1 MTAPSLI
8 RLLLLSLALVVSA
21 CDCGK
26 PCTPGAKDCA
36 CKEASVCDDGLLC
49 GEMNKCVSPTTVAVQ
64 VSDANARG
72 CEVLLTETAGSTV
85 ADVTFAK
92 GVQGAFVREAPKV
105 AFSFVAPADARLPA
119 ESIGVAITGPATGIT
134 VSKVSCVDSAGQK
147 LANATVTIR

>member
-1 MTAPSLI
+1 MLKH
-8 RLLLLSLALVVSA
+8 LALLTSLTLALAA

-36 CKEASVCDDGLLC
+36 CKEASVCDDALVC
-49 GEMNKCVSPTTVAVQ
+49 GEMNKCVAPTTVGVQ

-72 CEVLLTETAGSTV
+72 CEVLLTEAAGSTV
-85 ADVTFAK
+85 ADVTFSK

-119 ESIGVAITGPATGIT
+119 ESIGVAITGPASGVT
-134 VSKVSCVDSAGQK
+134 VSKVSCVDSAGAK

>member
-1 MTAPSLI
+1 MI
-8 RLLLLSLALVVSA
+8 RPLALLTLMTLALAA

-26 PCTPGAKDCA
+26 PCAAGAKDCA
-36 CKEASVCDDGLLC
+36 CKEASVCDDGLVC
-49 GEMNKCVSPTTVAVQ
+49 GEMNKCVAPTTVGVQ

-72 CEVLLTETAGSTV
+72 CEVLLTEAAGSTV

-119 ESIGVAITGPATGIT
+119 ESIGVAIAGPASGIT
-134 VSKVSCVDSAGQK
+134 VSKATCVDSAGQK

>member
-1 MTAPSLI
+1 MTPSSFS
-8 RLLLLSLALVVSA
+8 RLVVACLALVVSA

-36 CKEASVCDDGLLC
+36 CKEASACDDGLLC

-72 CEVLLTETAGSTV
+72 CEVLLTEAAGSTV
-85 ADVTFAK
+85 ADVTFTK

-105 AFSFVAPADARLPA
+105 AFSFVAPTDARLPA